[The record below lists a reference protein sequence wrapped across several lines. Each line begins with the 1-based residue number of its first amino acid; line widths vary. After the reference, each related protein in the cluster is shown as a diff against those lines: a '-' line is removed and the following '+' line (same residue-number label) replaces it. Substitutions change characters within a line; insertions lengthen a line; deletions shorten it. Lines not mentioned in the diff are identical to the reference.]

1 MISNKE
7 NNGKFFQITAIDA
20 KRPLSMSS
28 LYANEISPAQLI
40 TDRGGLK

>member
-7 NNGKFFQITAIDA
+7 RTMENFQITAIDA

-28 LYANEISPAQLI
+28 LYANEISDKPSPYP
-40 TDRGGLK
+40 DN